1 MNFGKICLIC
11 VIFVNNWRQCCV
23 VISTDKRVLLQ
34 TCHSLALFSC
44 LYICFWK
51 QIFSSPA
58 TVASSVQ
65 KVTAMEL
72 APARSPTLDP
82 GRIAN
87 NNNTSSKVSCYCG
100 ILSPILEDNIFDWQR
115 ARGDKSQ
122 LSFLAAQKIV
132 LAPLGHKLDTRV
144 KGVVPL
150 DDFTTYNYSDPSG
163 QSCQPKPNHS

>member
-1 MNFGKICLIC
+1 
-11 VIFVNNWRQCCV
+11 
-23 VISTDKRVLLQ
+23 
-34 TCHSLALFSC
+34 
-44 LYICFWK
+44 
-51 QIFSSPA
+51 
-58 TVASSVQ
+58 
-65 KVTAMEL
+65 MEL

-87 NNNTSSKVSCYCG
+87 NNNTSSKVISYCG
-100 ILSPILEDNIFDWQR
+100 ILSLILENNIFDWQR

-163 QSCQPKPNHS
+163 ETCQPKPNHS